1 MRESCRIMSQNE
13 KEIRYNL
20 YRGGLFRELRSYVI
34 TRSKEEMKEKSL
46 KGSVASIIIF
56 LILLFGLLIGQG
68 IIESDFYRIIISFLI
83 FVCFC
88 VFVVSVFSLIENIR
102 FNKTLCKLPYSF
114 DYAAELLVY
123 KNIGKTKKER
133 VVKKLKG
140 NFTIPD
146 LYTQWE
152 EDIKERNQDVLNEKN
167 NKNFYHYLKRCLR
180 NAKKYYDIMVAVL
193 IPIEVGIMPFIITNN
208 GGQNGCVIT
217 TSIIAV
223 TLVFMF
229 AVELY
234 KSRMESEFV
243 LDVIDILCPEYK
255 EGKNTE

>member
-1 MRESCRIMSQNE
+1 
-13 KEIRYNL
+13 
-20 YRGGLFRELRSYVI
+20 
-34 TRSKEEMKEKSL
+34 MKEKSL
-46 KGSVASIIIF
+46 KGNIASIIIF
-56 LILLFGLLIGQG
+56 LLLLVGLFIRQGYIESNYYKITMSFFIFASFCAFVLSVFALIG
-68 IIESDFYRIIISFLI
+68 
-83 FVCFC
+83 
-88 VFVVSVFSLIENIR
+88 NMR

-123 KNIGKTKKER
+123 KNIGKTKKEK
-133 VVKKLKG
+133 VVKKLKE
-140 NFTIPD
+140 NITIPD
-146 LYTQWE
+146 LYTKWE

-193 IPIEVGIMPFIITNN
+193 IPIEVGIMSVVITNN
-208 GGQNGCVIT
+208 GDQNGGVIT
-217 TSIIAV
+217 ACFIAV